1 MRKDLFTELRNRPQ
15 AGIPISN
22 GLFMIVLSAIFRGDG
37 AIGARIGFF
46 ALGLAL
52 VLIGCA
58 EFLPRHSRMVG
69 GLIRIVAYLST
80 FVGCLLAI
88 LLWVGIR
95 L

>member
-22 GLFMIVLSAIFRGDG
+22 GLFMIVLSAVFRGDAATG
-37 AIGARIGFF
+37 SRVGFF

-58 EFLPRHSRMVG
+58 EFLPRHSRMVA
-69 GLIRIVAYLST
+69 GLIRIAAYLST

-88 LLWVGIR
+88 LLWVGVR